1 MGHSGG
7 GAHRALRVPRA
18 LLQWAAAAFG
28 ARVSQPPGLRATVGS
43 RSIGSLTQVST
54 KSGQVHTSAVIR
66 SPALTPWAWRRATG
80 DGYSLDGIESSITSV
95 FVTGSVFLATAL
107 SSGAATNVRFR
118 R

>member
-1 MGHSGG
+1 GLAHPGG

-54 KSGQVHTSAVIR
+54 KSGQVQLCRQEDNQSADRLERMV
-66 SPALTPWAWRRATG
+66 WYAWRRVHLVHAQ
-80 DGYSLDGIESSITSV
+80 DQASDISYW
-95 FVTGSVFLATAL
+95 AL
-107 SSGAATNVRFR
+107 EKVREQGAG
-118 R
+118 